1 MLNILLVC
9 NNGYEVQALNYSCH
23 HVIITI
29 FNAKNIKGSCSSLD
43 FLKIGSYVIE
53 LKTEI
58 RLPNDQRIACQ
69 FTEK

>member
-1 MLNILLVC
+1 M
-9 NNGYEVQALNYSCH
+9 QALNYSCH
-23 HVIITI
+23 YVIITI
-29 FNAKNIKGSCSSLD
+29 FNAKNILKVLFFSLD

-53 LKTEI
+53 LKTVI